1 MEAADS
7 AYLYKGPCED
17 CKSSDACAVYTD
29 GHTHCFSCGA
39 HTDGEGGKIIVKET
53 TSADFT
59 PLEGE
64 VPEEGLSSRR
74 IDARALRE
82 YGVTLARDHRL
93 GMVQVYPYY
102 DRHKKLVAQHLRTK
116 DKQFPWRGNA
126 ILAQPF
132 GSRVRSDTG
141 KRLVVTEGELDALA
155 AYQMFNY
162 TWPIWSIGCGA
173 GPQIKK
179 YISMHRELFRRFDE
193 VVLCFDN
200 DEPGRDAAE
209 IAAEIIGHDKAKI
222 ASLPLKDASD
232 MLKADLAGEFK
243 GCIYN
248 AKRYTPDE
256 IKTIDDIDF
265 DTEPEYGLDFGFPS
279 MTDLSMGLRMGEIHM
294 IGAGTAAG
302 KSDFMLQIVQNLLS
316 DGHNV
321 ATFMLEQAPK
331 ETGVRLA
338 GKFAGK
344 PLHIPQET
352 NGITNW
358 TKKQRT
364 AGIDAL
370 KAAPG
375 KLYLYDSFGINEWAV
390 LGERMR
396 FMAHQYN
403 VRIFI
408 LDHITALAAAT
419 VDERKELDTI
429 LAEMGGIVKE
439 LDCAIIAVSHL
450 ARPEG
455 TSHEEGGRIQLRH
468 MRGSHSIGI
477 WSHYAWGLERD
488 QQHEDPTERRTTT
501 VRCLKDRY
509 TGRATG
515 KTFRIRYDHET
526 GLLADLGVD
535 VFDKPPVKDTE
546 ANPFEKGDEY

>member
-1 MEAADS
+1 VKDDVGS
-7 AYLYKGPCED
+7 K
-17 CKSSDACAVYTD
+17 KS
-29 GHTHCFSCGA
+29 
-39 HTDGEGGKIIVKET
+39 
-53 TSADFT
+53 FT
-59 PLEGE
+59 PLVGE
-64 VPEEGLSSRR
+64 TPAEGLVPRR
-74 IDARALRE
+74 IDVRALKE
-82 YGVTLARDHRL
+82 YGVTLARDERL

-102 DRHKKLVAQHLRTK
+102 DKNNKLVAQHLRTK
-116 DKQFPWRGNA
+116 DKQFPWKGNS

-162 TWPIWSIGCGA
+162 TWPVWSIGCGA

-200 DEPGRDAAE
+200 DEQGRAAAE
-209 IAAEIIGHDKAKI
+209 IAAEIIGHDKALI
-222 ASLPLKDASD
+222 ASLPEKDASD

-248 AKRYTPDE
+248 AKRYTPDAIVTLDE
-256 IKTIDDIDF
+256 IDF
-265 DTEPEYGLDFGFPS
+265 DKQPEEGLDFGFPS
-279 MTDLSMGLRMGEIHM
+279 MTELSMGLRMGEIHM

-302 KSDFMLQIVQNLLS
+302 KTDFMLQIVKNLME
-316 DGHNV
+316 GGVNC
-321 ATFMLEQAPK
+321 ATFMLEQAPL

-344 PLHIPQET
+344 PLHIPEHL
-352 NGITNW
+352 GEW
-358 TKKQRT
+358 TPKQRQD
-364 AGIDAL
+364 GIDSL
-370 KAAPG
+370 KSSPG
-375 KLYLYDSFGINEWAV
+375 KLHLYDSFGINEWSV
-390 LGERMR
+390 IGERMR
-396 FMAHQYN
+396 FLAHTCGTR
-403 VRIFI
+403 VFV

-419 VDERKELDTI
+419 QDERKELDVI
-429 LAEMGGIVKE
+429 LAEMGGLVKE
-439 LDCAIIAVSHL
+439 IDCAIISVSHL

-455 TSHEEGGRIQLRH
+455 TSHEEGGRVQLRH

-488 QQHEDPTERRTTT
+488 QQHVDPLERRTTT

-515 KTFRIRYDHET
+515 KTFQIRYDPPT
-526 GLLADLGVD
+526 GMLEDLGIEVY
-535 VFDKPPVKDTE
+535 DKPPVKDTDE
-546 ANPFEKGDEY
+546 NPFEKGEY

>member
-1 MEAADS
+1 MES
-7 AYLYKGPCED
+7 ESNYIYKGPCESCD
-17 CKSSDACAVYTD
+17 SSDACATYTD
-29 GHTHCFSCGA
+29 GHTHCFSCGT
-39 HTDGEGGKIIVKET
+39 HTNGEGGKVIVKE
-53 TSADFT
+53 DGPKNWT
-59 PLEGE
+59 PLKGE
-64 VPEEGLSSRR
+64 VPEEGFSARR
-74 IDARALRE
+74 IDVRAVRE
-82 YGVTLARDHRL
+82 YGVTLARDPRL

-102 DRHKKLVAQHLRTK
+102 DKNKKLVAQHLRTK
-116 DKQFPWRGNA
+116 DKQFPWKGNS

-162 TWPIWSIGCGA
+162 TWPVWSIGCGA
-173 GPQIKK
+173 GPQVKK
-179 YISMHRELFRRFDE
+179 YISQHRALFRRFDD

-200 DEPGRDAAE
+200 DEQGQDAAQV
-209 IAAEIIGHDKAKI
+209 AAEIIGHDIARI
-222 ASLPLKDASD
+222 ASLPEKDASD

-256 IKTIDDIDF
+256 IITLDDLDF
-265 DTEPEYGLDFGFPS
+265 DKEPEVGLDFGFPS
-279 MTDLSMGLRMGEIHM
+279 MTELSMGLRMGEIHM

-302 KSDFMLQIVQNLLS
+302 KTDFMLQIVKNMME
-316 DGHNV
+316 GGVNC
-321 ATFMLEQAPK
+321 ATFMLEQAPL

-344 PLHIPQET
+344 PLHIPEHL
-352 NGITNW
+352 GGW
-358 TKKQRT
+358 TKKQRQD
-364 AGIDAL
+364 GIASL
-370 KAAPG
+370 KSSPG
-375 KLYLYDSFGINEWAV
+375 KLHLYDSFGINEWSV
-390 LGERMR
+390 ISERMR
-396 FMAHQYN
+396 FLSHTCGTQ
-403 VRIFI
+403 VFV

-419 VDERKELDTI
+419 TDERKELDVI

-439 LDCAIIAVSHL
+439 LNCAIISVSHL

-455 TSHEEGGRIQLRH
+455 TSHEEGGRIQMRH

-477 WSHYAWGLERD
+477 WSHYVWGLERD
-488 QQHEDPTERRTTT
+488 QQHEDPIERRTTT

-515 KTFRIRYDHET
+515 KTFKIRYDHNSGILE
-526 GLLADLGVD
+526 DLGID
-535 VFDKPPVKDTE
+535 VFEKAPE
-546 ANPFEKGDEY
+546 AVAESPFEKGEY